1 MIFSS
6 TITNTEK
13 QDIIKGKEMPMD
25 VTFIDNWM
33 WLIFVAIG
41 LVLILL
47 ELIVGIE
54 TGLDMVFVGSA
65 AILGG
70 LITMV
75 LHSWVW
81 TAVITAVIALLY
93 VVIGR
98 RYIHRKIYADAE
110 KTNIDT
116 IIGKTGVV
124 RQEISRDK
132 DGLVKVGNEDWRA
145 RSEALIKTGEEIT
158 VTGVSGVTLNVK
170 KIERGTQ

>member
-1 MIFSS
+1 
-6 TITNTEK
+6 
-13 QDIIKGKEMPMD
+13 MD

-81 TAVITAVIALLY
+81 TGVITAVIAVLY
-93 VVIGR
+93 IFIGR
-98 RYIHRKIYADAE
+98 RYIHKKIYVDGA

-116 IIGKTGVV
+116 IIGKTGVTEE
-124 RQEISRDK
+124 EISRNNA
-132 DGLVKVGNEDWRA
+132 GLVKVGMERWRA
-145 RSEALIKTGEEIT
+145 RSEETIKEGEEIV
-158 VTGVSGVTLNVK
+158 VTGISGITLNVK
-170 KIERGTQ
+170 KQEGGN